1 MSNERRVLIHPD
13 KDALAGSVAARF
25 LTKIIDVLEEQERA
39 HVCLTGGTM
48 GSAVL
53 EAIDSSPA
61 RDSVD
66 WSRIHFWWS
75 DERYLPTGDPERNE
89 TQSRA
94 ALLDHLPLDPSQ
106 IHALPAPGEHSD
118 IEAAADAYAAELAAA
133 APAGARYPLFDV
145 LFLGVGP
152 DGHVA
157 SLFPDHELIHE
168 TERVVVAETDS
179 PKPPPERLSF
189 TLPVINSADRV
200 WLVLAGADKA
210 GALGLALA
218 GASIGD
224 LPAAG
229 VEGRKR
235 TVFFVDKAAAA
246 EVPESLVAP
255 SYYWTAAHELP
266 TDPVVE

>member
-1 MSNERRVLIHPD
+1 MTNERRVLVHPD
-13 KDALAGSVAARF
+13 KEALAGSVAARF
-25 LTKIIDVLEEQERA
+25 LTKIIDVLDDQGAA

-48 GSAVL
+48 GAAVL
-53 EAIDSSPA
+53 EAIASSPA

-75 DERYLPTGDPERNE
+75 DERYLPRGDADRNE

-94 ALLDHLPLDPSQ
+94 ALLDALPLDEGQ
-106 IHALPAPGEHSD
+106 IHAMPAPGEQTD
-118 IEAAADAYAAELAAA
+118 LEAAARAYEQELAAHA
-133 APAGARYPLFDV
+133 APGLPTPRFDIM
-145 LFLGVGP
+145 FLGVGP

-157 SLFPDHELIHE
+157 SLFPDHALVRE
-168 TERVVVAETDS
+168 TERIVVAEPAS

-189 TLPVINSADRV
+189 TLPVINSSDRV
-200 WLVLAGADKA
+200 WLVLAGPDKA

-235 TVFFVDKAAAA
+235 TVFFVDREAAA
-246 EVPESLVAP
+246 EVPESLIAP
-255 SYYWTAAHELP
+255 EQYWTSAHDVP
-266 TDPVVE
+266 DAG